1 MTMTA
6 HEAVLTAARM
16 GVRADT
22 PEEGLAQIRSMSGLA
37 LTDAELAE
45 VVAEGVRN
53 RLLLDPVRLLPGHL
67 QCFWQLELAE
77 VADGRA

>member
-1 MTMTA
+1 MSA
-6 HEAVLTAARM
+6 REALLMAARM

-22 PEEGLAQIRSMSGLA
+22 PEEGFAQIRSMTALA
-37 LTDAELAE
+37 FTDAELAE
-45 VVAEGVRN
+45 AVAEGVRN

-77 VADGRA
+77 VSDGRA